1 MRFRVVPMP
10 IMRLSAKRHPLAMLR
25 LTLGLTQKEMADL
38 AGTATITIQSLESG
52 KRPLKE
58 KLAEHIAAVTGVQL
72 YWLLGG
78 DPRAP
83 IVAENGEPYTREL
96 FESNR
101 RLLFDRKHS
110 KQRHE
115 AEFAFIPEALGLF
128 LANAYSILRHG
139 HSKHRLAW
147 TIYKLQTAVD
157 SVANELGTEDEI
169 DAKIDQLTI
178 DHPTTGKYDAAIYLI
193 NRLHGQR

>member
-1 MRFRVVPMP
+1 MRRSP
-10 IMRLSAKRHPLAMLR
+10 KRHPLAVLR
-25 LTLGLTQKEMADL
+25 LTLGLTQKEMADV
-38 AGTATITIQSLESG
+38 AGTATITVKSIESG

-58 KLAEHIAAVTGVQL
+58 KLAEHIAAITGVQL

-83 IVAENGEPYTREL
+83 IIAENGEPYTREL

-115 AEFAFIPEALGLF
+115 AEYNFIPEALGLF
-128 LANAYSILRHG
+128 LANAYSILRQG

-157 SVANELGTEDEI
+157 AVVNELGTDDSL
-169 DAKIDQLTI
+169 DAKIDQFTL
-178 DHPTTGKYDAAIYLI
+178 DHPTAGKFDAAVHLVKHSQARPEPHY
-193 NRLHGQR
+193 

>member
-1 MRFRVVPMP
+1 MRP
-10 IMRLSAKRHPLAMLR
+10 SAKRHPLAILR
-25 LTLGLTQKEMADL
+25 ITLGLTQKEMADV
-38 AGTATITIQSLESG
+38 AGTATITIQSIESG

-78 DPRAP
+78 DPNAP
-83 IVAENGEPYTREL
+83 IIAEGGEPYTREL

-115 AEFAFIPEALGLF
+115 AEYNFIPEALGLF
-128 LANAYSILRHG
+128 LVNAYSILRHG

-147 TIYKLQTAVD
+147 TIYKLQVAVD
-157 SVANELGTEDEI
+157 AVANELGTDDSL
-169 DAKIDQLTI
+169 DAKIDQLTL
-178 DHPTTGKYDAAIYLI
+178 DHPTAGKFAAAVHVIKVS
-193 NRLHGQR
+193 HPVC

>member
-1 MRFRVVPMP
+1 MRPSPR
-10 IMRLSAKRHPLAMLR
+10 RHPLAVLR
-25 LTLGLTQKEMADL
+25 LALGLTQKEMADL
-38 AGTATITIQSLESG
+38 AGTAMITIQSIESG

-78 DPRAP
+78 DPKAP
-83 IVAENGEPYTREL
+83 IMAENGEPYTREL

-128 LANAYSILRHG
+128 LVNAYSILRHG

-157 SVANELGTEDEI
+157 SVANELGTDESL
-169 DAKIDQLTI
+169 DAKIDQLTL
-178 DHPTTGKYDAAIYLI
+178 DHPTVGKLDAAVHLVK
-193 NRLHGQR
+193 RSHR